1 MIPWPWYPIVMS
13 QGLGCRFCAFYSQFL
28 VAIGVAALVLDVVGV
43 EMVVV
48 EVQVA
53 EGLLEGPLAWQG

>member
-1 MIPWPWYPIVMS
+1 M
-13 QGLGCRFCAFYSQFL
+13 
-28 VAIGVAALVLDVVGV
+28 AALVLDVVGV

-53 EGLLEGPLAWQG
+53 EGVLEGPLAW